1 MNSPF
6 FNIRPPY
13 TLPSNLVYFH
23 DWRYVN
29 TGAYAW
35 RGANGEKVPM
45 LAPGPVPE
53 MRYDYLEMPLGIR
66 LEAQPARKSEC
77 ILHAKDTGDMGLI
90 GGTLIHE
97 DGVYRLWT
105 ESWLMEHFKQGEAG
119 HYNAL
124 RYWESN
130 DGVRWQAPR
139 VGGKSPLAKRYPNLV
154 FGADLTLKQ
163 GFHGGSVFVDPSAPR
178 SERYKAFHL
187 GLIDRKTYA
196 TYCKKRPDA
205 VDPFATRSLETRE
218 KTHALFGAT
227 SPDGFRWKALPET
240 VLGMF
245 SDTGNICEYD
255 PVLKRYVA
263 YVRTWFF
270 HRRGIGRTM
279 TDDFRR
285 FPLPDEIFWPDPGQ
299 APYNTWYSSG
309 KTRMPGAPD
318 YHIMFPL
325 RWSLPTDHF
334 EFHLAA
340 SPDNVVWNHVP
351 GGAVCAPGGPDAWD
365 AGVVAACKNMVECG
379 KDRIGVLCAAT
390 PIPHKY
396 PRRPP
401 FGGLGWAWWPKGR
414 LVALRSPLE
423 GSFTLW
429 PLHFKGR
436 HVHLNCRTTMTG
448 CIQAEAMVDGKVL
461 PGRSF
466 AECDPLT
473 GDHLD
478 RRMSW
483 RGETDLGH
491 KDEQA
496 VELRFRLRN
505 ADLFSVEF
513 K

>member
-1 MNSPF
+1 MKSPF

-13 TLPSNLVYFH
+13 TLPSNIVYFH

-35 RGANGEKVPM
+35 RGPKGENVPM
-45 LAPGPVPE
+45 LAPGPVPAMQYE
-53 MRYDYLEMPLGIR
+53 YLNMPLGVR
-66 LEAQPARKSEC
+66 LEAQPSRTTDWV
-77 ILHAKDTGDMGLI
+77 LHAKTTGDMGLI
-90 GGTLIHE
+90 GGTLTKE
-97 DGVYRLWT
+97 DGVYRLWA
-105 ESWLMEHFKQGEAG
+105 ESWLQEHFEKGEAG
-119 HYNAL
+119 WYNAL
-124 RYWESN
+124 RYWESD
-130 DGVRWQAPR
+130 DGIKWKAPR
-139 VGGKSPLAKRYPNLV
+139 VGKSKLGKRYPNLV
-154 FGADLTLKQ
+154 FGADLTSKQ
-163 GFHGGSVFVDPSAPR
+163 GYHGGSIFFDPSGPK

-187 GLIDRKTYA
+187 GLINRQQYA
-196 TYCKKRPDA
+196 AYSRKRPAD
-205 VDPFATRSLETRE
+205 VDPFVVQSLKHRE
-218 KTHALFGAT
+218 VTHSLYGAT
-227 SPDGFRWKALPET
+227 SPDGIRWKAIPET
-240 VLGMF
+240 ILGMF

-255 PVLKRYVA
+255 PVLKKYVA
-263 YVRTWFF
+263 YVRTWLF
-270 HRRGIGRTM
+270 HRRGIGRTVS
-279 TDDFRR
+279 DDFRR
-285 FPLPDEIFWPDPGQ
+285 FPIPDEIFWPDSGQ
-299 APYNTWYSSG
+299 EPHNTWYSSG
-309 KTRMPGAPD
+309 KTQMPGASD

-351 GGAVCAPGGPDAWD
+351 GGAVCKPGAPGRWD
-365 AGVVAACKNMVECG
+365 AGVVAACKSMVEWG

-414 LVALRSPLE
+414 LVALKSPLE

-429 PLHFKGR
+429 PFWLKR
-436 HVHLNCRTTMTG
+436 RRVYLNFRTTMTG
-448 CIQAEAMVDGKVL
+448 SVQVEALAEGKVIA
-461 PGRSF
+461 GQSF
-466 AECDPLT
+466 ADCDTLS

-478 RRMSW
+478 RVVTW
-483 RGETDLGH
+483 RGKTDLGH
-491 KDEQA
+491 KTGEC